1 MALPP
6 TLTALWPSCGRLS
19 SLSRP
24 CSHTSVPNSQG
35 VRLHH
40 ACALLS
46 PVFLCLDVWLWK
58 PTSSC
63 SLHKILL
70 SCPFLF
76 NVPPVTALIT
86 ENYCRSPATA
96 SGRLTGHSR
105 GHHRVPTRWH
115 VRGSTLQS
123 HGTSAN
129 PSLGHRFSGFTSA
142 SPGLAQHQHV
152 ILVEPT

>member
-1 MALPP
+1 MALPID
-6 TLTALWPSCGRLS
+6 LTALWPSCAAS
-19 SLSRP
+19 SLRP
-24 CSHTSVPNSQG
+24 LQPHTSVPNSQG
-35 VRLHH
+35 VR
-40 ACALLS
+40 AASSPVRFLS
-46 PVFLCLDVWLWK
+46 PVFLCLDAWLWK

-70 SCPFLF
+70 TCPFLF
-76 NVPPVTALIT
+76 NVPPSDHPHHGELLPP
-86 ENYCRSPATA
+86 PATA